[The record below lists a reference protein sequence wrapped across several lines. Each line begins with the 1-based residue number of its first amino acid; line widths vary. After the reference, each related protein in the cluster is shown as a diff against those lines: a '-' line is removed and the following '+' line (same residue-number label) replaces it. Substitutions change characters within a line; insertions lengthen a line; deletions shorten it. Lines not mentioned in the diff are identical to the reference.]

1 MTLPASSTA
10 AERPYLLERVG
21 EAAVVQYYAD
31 GFEALPTPTKV
42 LAWHLYEAALAG
54 RDIYYDQRYRH
65 NLSLRATL
73 EALVRHEAALPEESR
88 PAIVRYAKLV
98 WIHTGPYHS
107 LTARKFV
114 IDLPRDAFTA
124 AARAAAAAGAR
135 LPLRDGETV
144 DGLVDRLA
152 PVLFDASFEPMVT
165 SKNPPPGQDIL
176 TASANNL
183 YDGVTLADLDGFTE
197 RYELNARLVK
207 TAAGLVEEV
216 YRVGGR
222 YDAAI
227 RRIVGHLEDASAVA
241 PPACAEAL
249 RALVRFYRSGDI
261 EDRRAYD
268 IAWVADRDSPVDT
281 INGFVEVYLDAR
293 GCKGAWE
300 AVVSYVNED
309 KTRQCQAIADA
320 AQWFE
325 DRMPW
330 DARYRKPTV
339 TGVSARAI
347 DVVVEAGDSAPMTP
361 IGINLPNDQ
370 AIREAYGS
378 KSVSLSN
385 IFEAYNKSTPA
396 SLREEFSW
404 SPEEAARAERWGD
417 FAAELSTNL
426 HEIIGHGS
434 GLVEPAVA
442 DDLAS
447 RLREQYSTLEETR
460 ADLVALYFVADPQMV
475 ALGLVEAGD
484 HRDIVLAEYEGYAR
498 NAIVQLRR
506 VREGTTLEEDHM
518 RNRQAIVHWLMAHT
532 TAIERRV
539 RDGKTFHVMVD
550 AKAFRSGVARLL
562 AEVQRIKSEGDH
574 PAAKALFETYGVHF
588 DPALRDEVVS
598 RVDRLNLPSYT
609 GFVQPRLEAVAGADG
624 AISDVHISYPQDLTA
639 QMLEYSE
646 MTRASREEFRAV
658 DPR

>member
-1 MTLPASSTA
+1 MTMPATSA
-10 AERPYLLERVG
+10 ATERPYLLERVG

-31 GFEALPTPTKV
+31 GFEALPAAAKV

-65 NLSLRATL
+65 NLALRATL
-73 EALVRHEAALPEESR
+73 EALVRHAAALPEESR
-88 PAIVRYAKLV
+88 AAIVRYAKLV

-114 IDLPRDAFTA
+114 IDLSREAFTA
-124 AARAAAAAGAR
+124 AAGAAAAAGAR
-135 LPLRDGETV
+135 FPLRDGETV
-144 DGLVDRLA
+144 DALVDRLA

-165 SKNPPPGQDIL
+165 SKNPPAGQDIL

-183 YDGVTLADLDGFTE
+183 YDGVTLGDLDGFTE

-207 TAAGLVEEV
+207 TEAGLTEEV

-227 RRIVGHLEDASAVA
+227 RRIVGHLEDAIALA

-249 RALVRFYRSGDI
+249 RALVRFYRTGEI
-261 EDRRAYD
+261 GDRRAYD

-281 INGFVEVYLDAR
+281 INGFIEVYLDAR

-309 KTRQCQAIADA
+309 KTRQCRAIAGA

-330 DARYRKPTV
+330 DPKYRKPTV

-385 IFEAYNKSTPA
+385 IFDAYNKSTPA

-404 SPEEAARAERWGD
+404 SPDEVARAERWGD

-434 GLVEPAVA
+434 GLVEPELAE
-442 DDLAS
+442 DLS
-447 RLREQYSTLEETR
+447 NRLREQYSTLEETR

-484 HRDIVLAEYEGYAR
+484 HHDVVLAEYEGYAR

-539 RDGKTFHVMVD
+539 RDGRTYYVMVD
-550 AKAFRSGVARLL
+550 ADAFRDGVGRML
-562 AEVQRIKSEGDH
+562 AEVQRIKAQADYG
-574 PAAKALFETYGVHF
+574 AAAALFEAHGTHF
-588 DPALRDEVVS
+588 EPALRDEVMA
-598 RVDRLNLPSYT
+598 RTDALDLPAYT
-609 GFVQPRLEAVAGADG
+609 GFVQPELEPVRDAAGA
-624 AISDVHISYPQDLTA
+624 IVDVRIVYPCDFTG
-639 QMLEYSE
+639 QMLRYADRYA
-646 MTRASREEFRAV
+646 TL
-658 DPR
+658 PRS

>member
-1 MTLPASSTA
+1 M
-10 AERPYLLERVG
+10 
-21 EAAVVQYYAD
+21 
-31 GFEALPTPTKV
+31 
-42 LAWHLYEAALAG
+42 
-54 RDIYYDQRYRH
+54 
-65 NLSLRATL
+65 
-73 EALVRHEAALPEESR
+73 
-88 PAIVRYAKLV
+88 

-114 IDLPRDAFTA
+114 IDLSREAFTA
-124 AARAAAAAGAR
+124 AVGAAAAAGAR
-135 LPLRDGETV
+135 FPLRGGETV
-144 DGLVDRLA
+144 EALVERLA

-165 SKNPPPGQDIL
+165 SKNPPAGQDIL
-176 TASANNL
+176 AASANNL

-227 RRIVGHLEDASAVA
+227 RRIVGHLEDAIALA
-241 PPACAEAL
+241 PPACADAL
-249 RALVRFYRSGDI
+249 RALVRFYRTGEI

-281 INGFVEVYLDAR
+281 INGFIEVYLDAR

-300 AVVSYVNED
+300 AVVSYVNEG
-309 KTRQCQAIADA
+309 KTRQCQTIADA

-330 DARYRKPTV
+330 DPKYRKPTV

-385 IFEAYNKSTPA
+385 IFDAYNKSTPA

-404 SPEEAARAERWGD
+404 SPDEAARAERWGD

-442 DDLAS
+442 EDLS
-447 RLREQYSTLEETR
+447 NRLREQYSTLEETR

-475 ALGLVEAGD
+475 ALGLLEAGD

-539 RDGKTFHVMVD
+539 RNGKTYYVMVD
-550 AKAFRSGVARLL
+550 AAAFRDGVGRMLG
-562 AEVQRIKSEGDH
+562 EIQRIKAQADYG
-574 PAAKALFETYGVHF
+574 AAAALFEAHGTHF
-588 DPALRDEVVS
+588 EPALRDEVLA
-598 RVDRLNLPSYT
+598 RTDALDLPAYT
-609 GFVQPRLEAVAGADG
+609 GFVQPELEPVRDAAGA
-624 AISDVHISYPQDLTA
+624 ITDVRITYPCDFA
-639 QMLEYSE
+639 GQMLRYADRYA
-646 MTRASREEFRAV
+646 TL
-658 DPR
+658 PRS

>member
-1 MTLPASSTA
+1 MTSPATSA
-10 AERPYLLERVG
+10 AIERPYLLERIG

-31 GFEALPTPTKV
+31 GFDTLPVATKI

-54 RDIYYDQRYRH
+54 RDIYYDQRHRH
-65 NLSLRATL
+65 NLALRGTL
-73 EALVRHEAALPEESR
+73 DALVRHAAALPEASR
-88 PAIVRYAKLV
+88 AAIVRYAKLV

-114 IDLPRDAFTA
+114 IEVSPEAFTA
-124 AARAAAAAGAR
+124 AVHAAAAAGAR

-144 DGLVDRLA
+144 DALIERLA
-152 PVLFDASFEPMVT
+152 PVLFDAAVEPMVT
-165 SKNPPPGQDIL
+165 SKTPPAGQDIL

-183 YDGVTLADLDGFTE
+183 YDGVTLADLDGFVE
-197 RYELNARLVK
+197 RYELNARLVR
-207 TAAGLVEEV
+207 TPAGLVEEV

-227 RRIVGHLEDASAVA
+227 RRIVGHLEDAIAVA
-241 PPACAEAL
+241 PPAMAAAL
-249 RALVRFYRSGDI
+249 RALVRFYRTGEV

-268 IAWVADRDSPVDT
+268 IAWVADRESPVDT
-281 INGFVEVYLDAR
+281 INGFIEVYMDAR
-293 GCKGAWE
+293 GCKGSWE

-330 DARYRKPTV
+330 DPKYRKPQV

-347 DVVVEAGDSAPMTP
+347 DVVVEGGDAAPMTP

-370 AIREAYGS
+370 AIRETHGS

-385 IFEAYNKSTPA
+385 IFDAYNKSTPA

-404 SPEEAARAERWGD
+404 SPDEAARAERWGD

-434 GLVEPAVA
+434 GLVEPEVA
-442 DDLAS
+442 ADLSS

-475 ALGLVEAGD
+475 ALGLCAADD

-498 NAIVQLRR
+498 NALVQLRR

-518 RNRQAIVHWLMAHT
+518 RNRQAIVHWLMANT

-539 RDGKTFHVMVD
+539 RSGKTFYVMVD
-550 AKAFRSGVARLL
+550 AAAFREGCGRML
-562 AEVQRIKSEGDH
+562 AEVQRIKAQADH
-574 PAAKALFETYGVHF
+574 AAAAALFEAHGTHF
-588 DPALRDEVVS
+588 AASLRDEVLA
-598 RVDRLNLPSYT
+598 RTEALDLPAYT
-609 GFVQPRLEAVAGADG
+609 GFVQPELEPVRDAAGA
-624 AISDVHISYPQDLTA
+624 ITDVRITYPCDFAA
-639 QMLEYSE
+639 QMLRYADRYA
-646 MTRASREEFRAV
+646 TLTA
-658 DPR
+658 

>member
-1 MTLPASSTA
+1 MTTPATPA
-10 AERPYLLERVG
+10 ATERPYLLERIG
-21 EAAVVQYYAD
+21 DAAVVQYYAD
-31 GFEALPTPTKV
+31 GFTALPTTTKI

-54 RDIYYDQRYRH
+54 RDIYYDQRHRH
-65 NLSLRATL
+65 NLALRGTL
-73 EALVRHEAALPEESR
+73 DALVRHAPSLPEASR
-88 PAIVRYAKLV
+88 DAIVRYAKLV

-114 IDLPRDAFTA
+114 LDVSREAFTA
-124 AARAAAAAGAR
+124 AAHAAAGAGAR
-135 LPLRDGETV
+135 FPLRAGETV
-144 DGLVDRLA
+144 DGLIDRLA
-152 PVLFDASFEPMVT
+152 PMLFDAAFESMVT
-165 SKNPPPGQDIL
+165 SKMPPPGEDIL

-183 YDGVTLADLDGFTE
+183 YEGVTLADLDGFTE

-207 TAAGLVEEV
+207 TPAGLVEEV

-227 RRIVGHLEDASAVA
+227 RRIVGHLEDAIALA
-241 PPACAEAL
+241 PAPCADAL
-249 RALVRFYRSGDI
+249 RALVRFYRTGEV

-281 INGFVEVYLDAR
+281 INGFIEVYMDAR

-300 AVVSYVNED
+300 AVVSYVNEG
-309 KTRQCQAIADA
+309 KTRQCRAIADA

-330 DARYRKPTV
+330 DPKYRKPAV

-370 AIREAYGS
+370 AIREVHGS

-385 IFEAYNKSTPA
+385 IFEAYNKSTPS
-396 SLREEFSW
+396 SLRREFSW
-404 SPEEAARAERWGD
+404 SPDEAARAERWGD

-434 GLVEPAVA
+434 GLVEPEVA
-442 DDLAS
+442 EDLS
-447 RLREQYSTLEETR
+447 NRLREQYSTLEETR
-460 ADLVALYFVADPQMV
+460 ADLVALYFVADPHLV
-475 ALGLVEAGD
+475 TLGLLDAAD

-498 NAIVQLRR
+498 NALVQLRR

-532 TAIERRV
+532 GAIERRV
-539 RDGKTFHVMVD
+539 RQGKTYYVMVD
-550 AKAFRSGVARLL
+550 AAAFREGCGRML
-562 AEVQRIKSEGDH
+562 ADVQRIKAQADY
-574 PAAKALFETYGVHF
+574 AAAAALFDTHGTHF
-588 DPALRDEVVS
+588 AATLRDEVLA
-598 RVDRLNLPSYT
+598 RTDALDLPAYT
-609 GFVQPRLEAVAGADG
+609 GFVQPELEPVRDAGG
-624 AISDVHISYPQDLTA
+624 AIVDVGIAYPCDFAA
-639 QMLEYSE
+639 QMLRYADRYA
-646 MTRASREEFRAV
+646 TLTA
-658 DPR
+658 

>member
-1 MTLPASSTA
+1 MTLPASSA
-10 AERPYLLERVG
+10 ATERPYLLERVG

-31 GFEALPTPTKV
+31 GFEALPAPAKV

-183 YDGVTLADLDGFTE
+183 YEGVTLADLDGFTE
-197 RYELNARLVK
+197 RHELNARLVK
-207 TAAGLVEEV
+207 TGAGLVEEV

-227 RRIVGHLEDASAVA
+227 RRIVGHLEDAITVA

-300 AVVSYVNED
+300 AVVSYVNDD

-330 DARYRKPTV
+330 DAKYRKPTV

-539 RDGKTFHVMVD
+539 RDGKTYYVMVD
-550 AKAFRSGVARLL
+550 AGAFRAGAGRMLG
-562 AEVQRIKSEGDH
+562 EIQRIKAQADY
-574 PAAKALFETYGVHF
+574 AAAAALFEAHGTHF
-588 DPALRDEVVS
+588 EPALRDEVLA
-598 RVDRLNLPSYT
+598 RTEALDLAAYT
-609 GFVQPRLEAVAGADG
+609 GFVQPELEPVRDAAGA
-624 AISDVHISYPQDLTA
+624 ITDVRITYPCDLTA
-639 QMLEYSE
+639 QMLRYADRY
-646 MTRASREEFRAV
+646 TTLPRA
-658 DPR
+658 

>member
-1 MTLPASSTA
+1 MTMPATTA
-10 AERPYLLERVG
+10 ATERPYLLERVG
-21 EAAVVQYYAD
+21 EAALVQYYAD
-31 GFEALPTPTKV
+31 GFEALPTATKI

-54 RDIYYDQRYRH
+54 RDIYYDQRHRH
-65 NLSLRATL
+65 NLTLRATL
-73 EALVRHEAALPEESR
+73 EALMRHVTALPDDSR
-88 PAIVRYAKLV
+88 EAIVGYAKLV

-114 IDLPRDAFTA
+114 IELSPDAFAA

-135 LPLRDGETV
+135 FPLRDGESV
-144 DGLVDRLA
+144 DELVDRLA
-152 PVLFDASFEPMVT
+152 PVLFDAGCEPMVT
-165 SKNPPPGQDIL
+165 SKNPPAGQDIL
-176 TASANNL
+176 AASANNL
-183 YDGVTLADLDGFTE
+183 YEGVTLADFDGFSE

-207 TAAGLVEEV
+207 TEAGLVEEV

-227 RRIVGHLEDASAVA
+227 RRIVGHLEEAIPLA
-241 PPACAEAL
+241 PAAMAAAL
-249 RALVRFYRSGDI
+249 QALVRFYRTGEV

-268 IAWVADRDSPVDT
+268 IAWVADRESPVDT
-281 INGFVEVYLDAR
+281 INGFIEVYMDAR
-293 GCKGAWE
+293 GCKGSWE
-300 AVVSYVNED
+300 AIVSYVNEG

-330 DARYRKPTV
+330 DPKYRKPQV

-370 AIREAYGS
+370 AIRETHGS

-385 IFEAYNKSTPA
+385 IFDAYNKSTPA

-404 SPEEAARAERWGD
+404 SADEAARAERWGD

-442 DDLAS
+442 EDLSS

-475 ALGLVEAGD
+475 ALGLCEAGD

-498 NAIVQLRR
+498 NALVQLRR

-518 RNRQAIVHWLMAHT
+518 RNRQAIVHWLLANT

-539 RDGKTFHVMVD
+539 RNGKTYYVMVD
-550 AKAFRSGVARLL
+550 AAAFREGCGRML
-562 AEVQRIKSEGDH
+562 AEVQRIKAQADH
-574 PAAKALFETYGVHF
+574 AAAAALFEAHGTHF
-588 DPALRDEVVS
+588 AATLRDEVLA
-598 RVDRLNLPSYT
+598 RTEALDLPAYA
-609 GFVQPRLEAVAGADG
+609 GFVQPELEPVRDAGGAVV
-624 AISDVHISYPQDLTA
+624 DVRITYPCDFTA
-639 QMLEYSE
+639 QMLRYADRYA
-646 MTRASREEFRAV
+646 TLPA
-658 DPR
+658 

>member
-1 MTLPASSTA
+1 MTTPAISA
-10 AERPYLLERVG
+10 ATERPYLLERVG
-21 EAAVVQYYAD
+21 EAAVVQFYAD
-31 GFEALPTPTKV
+31 GFEALPPATKR

-65 NLSLRATL
+65 NLALRATL
-73 EALVRHEAALPEESR
+73 EGLVRHAAALPEASR
-88 PAIVRYAKLV
+88 DVIVRYAKLV

-114 IDLPRDAFTA
+114 IELSREAFTTA
-124 AARAAAAAGAR
+124 AHAAAAAGAR
-135 LPLRDGETV
+135 FPLRPAETIE
-144 DGLVDRLA
+144 DLVDRLA
-152 PVLFDASFEPMVT
+152 PVLFDAGFEPMVT
-165 SKNPPPGQDIL
+165 SKMPAAGQDIL

-183 YDGVTLADLDGFTE
+183 YDGVSLADLDGFTE

-207 TAAGLVEEV
+207 TDAGLVEEV
-216 YRVGGR
+216 YRIGGR

-227 RRIVGHLEDASAVA
+227 RRIVGHLEDAIALA
-241 PPACAEAL
+241 PPAMADAL
-249 RALVRFYRSGDI
+249 RALARFYRTGEI

-281 INGFVEVYLDAR
+281 INGFIEVYLDAR
-293 GCKGAWE
+293 GCKGSWE

-309 KTRQCQAIADA
+309 KTRQCQAIAAA

-330 DARYRKPTV
+330 DPKYRKPQV

-347 DVVVEAGDSAPMTP
+347 DVVVEAGDAAPMTP

-370 AIREAYGS
+370 AIREVHGS

-404 SPEEAARAERWGD
+404 SPDEAARAERWGD

-434 GLVEPAVA
+434 GLVDPEVSE
-442 DDLAS
+442 DLAS

-475 ALGLVEAGD
+475 VLGLLEADD

-498 NAIVQLRR
+498 NALVQLRR

-532 TAIERRV
+532 SAIERRV
-539 RDGKTFHVMVD
+539 RNGKTHYVMVD
-550 AKAFRSGVARLL
+550 AVAFREGCGRML
-562 AEVQRIKSEGDH
+562 AEVQRIKAQADH
-574 PAAKALFETYGVHF
+574 AAAAAMFEAYGTHF
-588 DPALRDEVVS
+588 EASLRDEVLA
-598 RVDRLNLPSYT
+598 RTEALDLPAYT
-609 GFVQPRLEAVAGADG
+609 GFVQPELEPVRDAGG
-624 AISDVHISYPQDLTA
+624 AIVDVRITYPCDFTA
-639 QMLEYSE
+639 QMLRYADRYA
-646 MTRASREEFRAV
+646 TLTA
-658 DPR
+658 

>member
-1 MTLPASSTA
+1 MTVPATSA
-10 AERPYLLERVG
+10 ATERPYLLERIG

-31 GFEALPTPTKV
+31 GFEALPVATRI

-65 NLSLRATL
+65 NLALRATL
-73 EALVRHEAALPEESR
+73 EALVRHAGALPVESR
-88 PAIVRYAKLV
+88 DGILRYAKLV

-114 IDLPRDAFTA
+114 IEVSREAFTA

-135 LPLRDGETV
+135 LPLRDGETI
-144 DGLVDRLA
+144 DGLVERLA
-152 PVLFDASFEPMVT
+152 PVLFEPAFDPMVT
-165 SKNPPPGQDIL
+165 SKMPPPGHDIL

-183 YDGVTLADLDGFTE
+183 YDGVTMADLDGFSE

-207 TAAGLVEEV
+207 TPDGLVEEV

-227 RRIVGHLEDASAVA
+227 RRIVGHLEAAIPHA
-241 PPACAEAL
+241 PAATAEAL
-249 RALVRFYRSGDI
+249 RALIRFYRTGDVA
-261 EDRRAYD
+261 DRRTYD

-281 INGFVEVYLDAR
+281 INGFIEVYLDAR

-300 AVVSYVNED
+300 AVVSYVNES

-330 DARYRKPTV
+330 DPKYRKPQV

-370 AIREAYGS
+370 AIREVYGS

-385 IFEAYNKSTPA
+385 IFDAYNKSTPS

-404 SPEEAARAERWGD
+404 SPDEVARAERWGD
-417 FAAELSTNL
+417 FAAELGTNL
-426 HEIIGHGS
+426 HEVIGHGS
-434 GLVEPAVA
+434 GLVEPDVSA
-442 DDLAS
+442 DLSA
-447 RLREQYSTLEETR
+447 RLKEQYSTLEETR

-475 ALGLVEAGD
+475 ALGLCEADD
-484 HRDIVLAEYEGYAR
+484 HHDIVLAEYEGYAR
-498 NAIVQLRR
+498 NALVQLRR

-518 RNRQAIVHWLMAHT
+518 RNRQAIVHWLLAHT
-532 TAIERRV
+532 TAIERRT
-539 RDGKTFHVMVD
+539 RAGKTYYVMVD
-550 AKAFRSGVARLL
+550 AAAFRDGCGRML
-562 AEVQRIKSEGDH
+562 AEVQRIKAQADY
-574 PAAKALFETYGVHF
+574 AAAAALFEAHGTHF
-588 DPALRDEVVS
+588 DPALRDEVLA
-598 RVDRLNLPSYT
+598 RTDALDLPAYT
-609 GFVQPRLEAVAGADG
+609 GFVQPELEPVRDAAGA
-624 AISDVHISYPQDLTA
+624 IVDVRIAYPCDLTA
-639 QMLEYSE
+639 QMLRYADRYA
-646 MTRASREEFRAV
+646 TLPA
-658 DPR
+658 

>member
-1 MTLPASSTA
+1 MTLPASSA
-10 AERPYLLERVG
+10 AVERPYLLERVG

-31 GFEALPTPTKV
+31 GFEALPAAAKV

-73 EALVRHEAALPEESR
+73 DALVRHQAALPDDSR

-114 IDLPRDAFTA
+114 IDLPREPFTA
-124 AARAAAAAGAR
+124 AVRAAVAAGAR

-144 DGLVDRLA
+144 EGLVERLA

-207 TAAGLVEEV
+207 TGAGLVEEV

-227 RRIVGHLEDASAVA
+227 RRIVGHLEDAIAVA

-442 DDLAS
+442 EDLAS

-475 ALGLVEAGD
+475 ALGLVDAGD

-539 RDGKTFHVMVD
+539 RDGKTYYVMVD
-550 AKAFRSGVARLL
+550 AGAFRDGAGRMLG
-562 AEVQRIKSEGDH
+562 EIQRIKAQADY
-574 PAAKALFETYGVHF
+574 AAAAALFEAHGTHF
-588 DPALRDEVVS
+588 DPALRDEVLA
-598 RVDRLNLPSYT
+598 RTEALDLAAYT
-609 GFVQPRLEAVAGADG
+609 GFVQPELEPVRDAAGA
-624 AISDVHISYPQDLTA
+624 ITDVRITYPCDLTA
-639 QMLEYSE
+639 QMLRYADRY
-646 MTRASREEFRAV
+646 TTLPRA
-658 DPR
+658 

>member
-1 MTLPASSTA
+1 MTMPAPSTIA
-10 AERPYLLERVG
+10 TPDRRYLLERVG

-31 GFEALPTPTKV
+31 GFAALPLSMRL
-42 LAWHLYEAALAG
+42 LAWHLAEAALSG
-54 RDIYYDQRYRH
+54 RDIYYDQRHRH
-65 NLSLRATL
+65 NLALRATL
-73 EALVRHEAALPEESR
+73 DALVRHAEALPAAARE
-88 PAIVRYAKLV
+88 AIVRYAKLV
-98 WIHTGPYHS
+98 WIHTGPYHA

-114 IDLPRDAFTA
+114 LELPRDTFAGA
-124 AARAAAAAGAR
+124 VRAAAAAGAR
-135 LPLRDGETV
+135 FPLRDGETT
-144 DGLVDRLA
+144 DALVDRLA
-152 PVLFDASFEPMVT
+152 PVLFDADVEPMVT

-183 YDGVTLADLDGFTE
+183 YAGVTLADLEGFAE

-207 TAAGLVEEV
+207 TPAGLVEEV

-227 RRIVGHLEDASAVA
+227 RRIVGHLEDAVPLA
-241 PPACAEAL
+241 PPPMAAAL
-249 RALVRFYRSGDI
+249 RALIRFYRTGEID
-261 EDRRAYD
+261 DRRAYD
-268 IAWVADRDSPVDT
+268 IAGGADRDAPVDT
-281 INGFVEVYLDAR
+281 INGFIEVYMDAR

-300 AVVSYVNED
+300 AVVSYVNAD
-309 KTRQCQAIADA
+309 KTRQCEAIAAA

-330 DARYRKPTV
+330 DPKYRKPEV

-370 AIREAYGS
+370 AIRETHGS

-385 IFEAYNKSTPA
+385 IFDAYNKSTPA

-404 SPEEAARAERWGD
+404 SPDEAARAERWGD

-434 GLVEPAVA
+434 GLVEPEVA
-442 DDLAS
+442 ADLAT

-475 ALGLVEAGD
+475 ALDLVAAGD
-484 HRDIVLAEYEGYAR
+484 HRDVVLAEYEGYAR
-498 NAIVQLRR
+498 NALVQLRR

-518 RNRQAIVHWLMAHT
+518 RNRQAIVHWLMANT
-532 TAIERRV
+532 TAIERRT
-539 RDGKTFHVMVD
+539 RDGKTYYVMVD
-550 AKAFRSGVARLL
+550 AGAFRDGCGQLL
-562 AEVQRIKSEGDH
+562 AEVQRIKAQADYD
-574 PAAKALFETYGVHF
+574 AAAALFERHGTHF
-588 DPALRDEVVS
+588 DPVLRDEVIA
-598 RVDRLNLPSYT
+598 RTDALDLPAYT
-609 GFVQPRLEAVAGADG
+609 AFVQPELEAVRDERG
-624 AISDVHISYPQDLTA
+624 AIVDVRIGYPCDFTA
-639 QMLEYSE
+639 QMLRYADRYA
-646 MTRASREEFRAV
+646 TLPA
-658 DPR
+658 

>member
-1 MTLPASSTA
+1 MTMPATSA
-10 AERPYLLERVG
+10 ATERPYLIERVG

-31 GFEALPTPTKV
+31 GFEALPAATKV

-65 NLSLRATL
+65 NLALRATL
-73 EALVRHEAALPEESR
+73 EALVRHAAALPDESR

-114 IDLPRDAFTA
+114 IDLSREAFTA
-124 AARAAAAAGAR
+124 AAGAAAVAGAR
-135 LPLRDGETV
+135 FPLRGGETV
-144 DGLVDRLA
+144 EDLVERLA

-165 SKNPPPGQDIL
+165 SKNPPAGQDIL
-176 TASANNL
+176 TGSANNL

-207 TAAGLVEEV
+207 TPAGLVEEV

-227 RRIVGHLEDASAVA
+227 RRVVGHLEDAILVA
-241 PPACAEAL
+241 PPAFSDAL
-249 RALVRFYRSGDI
+249 RALVRFYRTGEI

-281 INGFVEVYLDAR
+281 INGFIEVYLDAR

-309 KTRQCQAIADA
+309 KTRQCQTIAGA

-330 DARYRKPTV
+330 DPKYRKPIV

-385 IFEAYNKSTPA
+385 IFDAYNKSTPA

-404 SPEEAARAERWGD
+404 SLDEAARAERWGD

-434 GLVEPAVA
+434 GLVEPELAE
-442 DDLAS
+442 DLS
-447 RLREQYSTLEETR
+447 NRLREQYSTLEETR
-460 ADLVALYFVADPQMV
+460 ADLVALYFIADPQMV
-475 ALGLVEAGD
+475 ALGLVEADD

-506 VREGTTLEEDHM
+506 VREGSTLEEDHM

-539 RDGKTFHVMVD
+539 REGKT
-550 AKAFRSGVARLL
+550 
-562 AEVQRIKSEGDH
+562 
-574 PAAKALFETYGVHF
+574 Y
-588 DPALRDEVVS
+588 
-598 RVDRLNLPSYT
+598 
-609 GFVQPRLEAVAGADG
+609 
-624 AISDVHISYPQDLTA
+624 
-639 QMLEYSE
+639 
-646 MTRASREEFRAV
+646 
-658 DPR
+658 

>member
-73 EALVRHEAALPEESR
+73 EALVRHQAALPEESR

-114 IDLPRDAFTA
+114 IDLPREAFTMA
-124 AARAAAAAGAR
+124 VRAAAAAGAR

-144 DGLVDRLA
+144 EGLVDRLA

-165 SKNPPPGQDIL
+165 SKMPPPGQDIL

-207 TAAGLVEEV
+207 TPAGLVEEV

-227 RRIVGHLEDASAVA
+227 RRIIGHLEDAIALA
-241 PPACAEAL
+241 PPAMAAAL
-249 RALVRFYRSGDI
+249 QALVRFYRSGEI

-404 SPEEAARAERWGD
+404 SPDEAARAERWGD

-434 GLVEPAVA
+434 GQVEPDVSE
-442 DDLAS
+442 DLSS

-518 RNRQAIVHWLMAHT
+518 RNRQAIVHWLMANT

-539 RDGKTFHVMVD
+539 RGGKTYYVMAD
-550 AKAFRSGVARLL
+550 AAAFRDGVGRMLG
-562 AEVQRIKSEGDH
+562 EVQRIKAQADYG
-574 PAAKALFETYGVHF
+574 AASALFEAHGTHF
-588 DPALRDEVVS
+588 DPALRDEVLA
-598 RVDRLNLPSYT
+598 RTEALDLPAYT
-609 GFVQPRLEAVAGADG
+609 GFVQPQLEAVRDAAGA
-624 AISDVHISYPQDLTA
+624 ITDVRISYPRDFTA
-639 QMLEYSE
+639 QMLHYADHYA
-646 MTRASREEFRAV
+646 TL
-658 DPR
+658 PRS

>member
-1 MTLPASSTA
+1 MTVPATSA
-10 AERPYLLERVG
+10 ATERPYLLERVG

-31 GFEALPTPTKV
+31 GFAALPLQTKV

-65 NLSLRATL
+65 NLALRATL
-73 EALVRHEAALPEESR
+73 EALVRQAAALPEASR
-88 PAIVRYAKLV
+88 SAIVRYAKLV
-98 WIHTGPYHS
+98 WIHSGPYHS

-114 IDLPRDAFTA
+114 LDLSREAFTA
-124 AARAAAAAGAR
+124 AVHAAAAAGAR
-135 LPLRDGETV
+135 FPVRDGESV
-144 DGLVDRLA
+144 DALIDRLA
-152 PVLFDASFEPMVT
+152 PVLFDATFEPMVT
-165 SKNPPPGQDIL
+165 SKNPPAGQDIL
-176 TASANNL
+176 AASANNL
-183 YDGVTLADLDGFTE
+183 YDGVTMADLEGFNE

-207 TAAGLVEEV
+207 TEAGLVEEV
-216 YRVGGR
+216 YRIGGR

-227 RRIVGHLEDASAVA
+227 RRIIDHLEDAAAVA
-241 PPACAEAL
+241 PAAMATAL

-281 INGFVEVYLDAR
+281 INGFIEVYLDAR

-300 AVVSYVNED
+300 AVVSYVNEG

-330 DARYRKPTV
+330 DPKYRKPTV

-434 GLVEPAVA
+434 GLVEPELAE
-442 DDLAS
+442 DLS
-447 RLREQYSTLEETR
+447 NRLREQYSTLEETR

-475 ALGLVEAGD
+475 ALGLVDAGD

-498 NAIVQLRR
+498 NAVVQLRR

-518 RNRQAIVHWLMAHT
+518 RNRQAIIHWLMANT
-532 TAIERRV
+532 TAVERRV
-539 RDGKTFHVMVD
+539 RDGKTYYVMVD
-550 AKAFRSGVARLL
+550 AGAFRDGVGRMLR
-562 AEVQRIKSEGDH
+562 EVQRIKAQADY
-574 PAAKALFETYGVHF
+574 AAAAALFDAHGTHF
-588 DPALRDEVVS
+588 EPALRDEVLA
-598 RVDRLNLPSYT
+598 RTEALDLPAYT
-609 GFVQPRLEAVAGADG
+609 GFVQPELEPVRDAAGAI
-624 AISDVHISYPQDLTA
+624 ADVRIAYPCDFTA
-639 QMLEYSE
+639 QMLRYADRYA
-646 MTRASREEFRAV
+646 TLPA
-658 DPR
+658 

>member
-1 MTLPASSTA
+1 VTTPATSA
-10 AERPYLLERVG
+10 AGERPYLLERVG

-31 GFEALPTPTKV
+31 GFEALPSAAKI

-54 RDIYYDQRYRH
+54 RDIYYDQRHRD
-65 NLSLRATL
+65 NLALRGTL
-73 EALVRHEAALPEESR
+73 EALVRHAAALPGASR
-88 PAIVRYAKLV
+88 DAIVRYAKLV

-114 IDLPRDAFTA
+114 VEVSRESFTEA
-124 AARAAAAAGAR
+124 ALAAAAAGAR
-135 LPLRDGETV
+135 FPLRAGETV
-144 DGLVDRLA
+144 EQLIDRLA
-152 PVLFDASFEPMVT
+152 PVLFDAACEPMVT
-165 SKNPPPGQDIL
+165 SKMPPPGQDIL

-183 YDGVTLADLDGFTE
+183 YAGVTLADLDGFAE

-207 TAAGLVEEV
+207 TPAGLVEEV

-227 RRIVGHLEDASAVA
+227 RRIVGHLEEAIPLA

-249 RALVRFYRSGDI
+249 RALVRFYRTGEV

-268 IAWVADRDSPVDT
+268 IAWVADRDSPIDT
-281 INGFVEVYLDAR
+281 INGFIEVYMDAR

-300 AVVSYVNED
+300 AVVSYVNEE

-330 DARYRKPTV
+330 DPKYRKPAV

-347 DVVVEAGDSAPMTP
+347 DVVVEAGDAAPMTP

-370 AIREAYGS
+370 AIRETHGS

-434 GLVEPAVA
+434 GLVDPAVA
-442 DDLAS
+442 EDLS
-447 RLREQYSTLEETR
+447 NRLREQYSTLEETR

-475 ALGLVEAGD
+475 ALGLLEAAD

-518 RNRQAIVHWLMAHT
+518 RNRQAIVHWLMANT

-539 RDGKTFHVMVD
+539 RDGRTYYVMVD
-550 AKAFRSGVARLL
+550 AAAFREGCGRML
-562 AEVQRIKSEGDH
+562 AEVQRIKAQADH
-574 PAAKALFETYGVHF
+574 AAAAALFDAHGTHF
-588 DPALRDEVVS
+588 EPGLRDEVLA
-598 RVDRLNLPSYT
+598 RTDALDLPAYT
-609 GFVQPRLEAVAGADG
+609 GFVQPELEPVRDAGG
-624 AISDVHISYPQDLTA
+624 AIVDVRITYPRDFTA
-639 QMLEYSE
+639 QMLRYADRY
-646 MTRASREEFRAV
+646 TTLTA
-658 DPR
+658 

>member
-1 MTLPASSTA
+1 MTQPAISA
-10 AERPYLLERVG
+10 ATERPYLLERVG

-31 GFEALPTPTKV
+31 GFERLPTATRI

-65 NLSLRATL
+65 NLALRATL
-73 EALVRHEAALPEESR
+73 EALVRHAAALPEDSR
-88 PAIVRYAKLV
+88 AAIVHYAKLV

-114 IDLPRDAFTA
+114 IDVPREAFTTA
-124 AARAAAAAGAR
+124 VRAAAAAGAR
-135 LPLRDGETV
+135 LPLRSGETV
-144 DGLVDRLA
+144 EDLVERLA

-165 SKNPPPGQDIL
+165 SKNPPAGQDIL

-207 TAAGLVEEV
+207 TGAGLVEEV

-227 RRIVGHLEDASAVA
+227 RRIVGHLEDAIAVA

-249 RALVRFYRSGDI
+249 RALVRFYRTGDI

-281 INGFVEVYLDAR
+281 INGFIEVYLDAR

-330 DARYRKPTV
+330 DPKYRKPTV

-370 AIREAYGS
+370 AIREVYGS

-404 SPEEAARAERWGD
+404 SPDEAARAERWGD

-442 DDLAS
+442 EDLS
-447 RLREQYSTLEETR
+447 NRLREQYSTLEETR

-475 ALGLVEAGD
+475 ALGLVDAAD
-484 HRDIVLAEYEGYAR
+484 HRDIVLAEYEGYTR

-518 RNRQAIVHWLMAHT
+518 RNRQAIAHWLMANT

-539 RDGKTFHVMVD
+539 RDGKTYYVMVD
-550 AKAFRSGVARLL
+550 AAAFRDGVGRML
-562 AEVQRIKSEGDH
+562 AEVQRIKAQADY
-574 PAAKALFETYGVHF
+574 AAAAAMFEAHGTHF
-588 DPALRDEVVS
+588 DPALRDEVLA
-598 RVDRLNLPSYT
+598 RTEALDLPAYA
-609 GFVQPRLEAVAGADG
+609 GFVQPELEAVRDAAGA
-624 AISDVHISYPQDLTA
+624 ITDVRITYPCDFTA
-639 QMLEYSE
+639 QMLRYADRYA
-646 MTRASREEFRAV
+646 TL
-658 DPR
+658 PRS

>member
-1 MTLPASSTA
+1 MTIPATSA
-10 AERPYLLERVG
+10 ATERPYLLERVG
-21 EAAVVQYYAD
+21 EAALVQYYAD
-31 GFEALPTPTKV
+31 GFEALPLRTRI

-54 RDIYYDQRYRH
+54 RDIYYDQRHRH
-65 NLSLRATL
+65 NLALRATL
-73 EALVRHEAALPEESR
+73 DALVRHAEALPAAAR
-88 PAIVRYAKLV
+88 AAIVHYAKLV

-114 IDLPRDAFTA
+114 LDLPRQAFADAV
-124 AARAAAAAGAR
+124 RAAAAAGAR
-135 LPLRDGETV
+135 FPLRDGEAV
-144 DGLVDRLA
+144 DDLIDRLS
-152 PVLFDASFEPMVT
+152 PVLFDADVDPMVT
-165 SKNPPPGQDIL
+165 SKNPPAGQDIL
-176 TASANNL
+176 GASANNL
-183 YDGVTLADLDGFTE
+183 YAGVTLADLEGFSE

-207 TAAGLVEEV
+207 TPDGLVEEV

-227 RRIVGHLEDASAVA
+227 RRIVGHLEDAIPYA
-241 PPACAEAL
+241 PPLMAEAL
-249 RALVRFYRSGDI
+249 RALIRFYRTGEV

-281 INGFVEVYLDAR
+281 INGFIEVYMDAR

-300 AVVSYVNED
+300 AVVSYVNDD
-309 KTRQCQAIADA
+309 KTRQCQLIADA

-330 DARYRKPTV
+330 DPKYRKSEV

-370 AIREAYGS
+370 AIRETHGS

-404 SPEEAARAERWGD
+404 SPDEAARAERWGD
-417 FAAELSTNL
+417 FAAELATNL

-434 GLVEPAVA
+434 GLVEPEYST
-442 DDLAS
+442 DLAT

-460 ADLVALYFVADPQMV
+460 ADLVALYFTADPQMV
-475 ALGLVEAGD
+475 ALGLVAADD

-498 NAIVQLRR
+498 NALVQLRR

-518 RNRQAIVHWLMAHT
+518 RNRQAIVHWLMEHT
-532 TAIERRV
+532 TAIERHV
-539 RDGKTFHVMVD
+539 RNGKTYYVMVD
-550 AKAFRSGVARLL
+550 AAAFREGCGRLL
-562 AEVQRIKSEGDH
+562 AEVQRIKAQADY
-574 PAAKALFETYGVHF
+574 AAAAALFERHGTHF
-588 DPALRDEVVS
+588 DAALRDEVVA
-598 RVDRLNLPSYT
+598 RTDALDLPAYT
-609 GFVQPRLEAVAGADG
+609 GFVQPELEAVRDASG
-624 AISDVHISYPQDLTA
+624 AIVDVRIAYPCDFAA
-639 QMLEYSE
+639 QMLRYAERYS
-646 MTRASREEFRAV
+646 TLPA
-658 DPR
+658 

>member
-1 MTLPASSTA
+1 MNTPATSTA
-10 AERPYLLERVG
+10 TRPYLLERVG

-31 GFEALPTPTKV
+31 GFEALPARTKI
-42 LAWHLYEAALAG
+42 LAYHLYEAALSG
-54 RDIYYDQRYRH
+54 RDIYCDQRHRH
-65 NLSLRATL
+65 NLALRTTL
-73 EALVRHEAALPEESR
+73 EALIRHAAALDAAVRDE
-88 PAIVRYAKLV
+88 IVRYTKLV

-107 LTARKFV
+107 LTARKFTLNV
-114 IDLPRDAFTA
+114 PREAFA
-124 AARAAAAAGAR
+124 GAVRAAAAAGAR
-135 LPLRDGETV
+135 FPLRDGEAL
-144 DGLVDRLA
+144 DGLVERLA
-152 PVLFDASFEPMVT
+152 PVLFDAAFEPMVT
-165 SKNPPPGQDIL
+165 RKNPPPGEDIL

-183 YDGVTLADLDGFTE
+183 YEGVTLADLDGFVE

-207 TAAGLVEEV
+207 ADGRLVEEV

-227 RRIVGHLEDASAVA
+227 RRIVGHLEAAIPLA
-241 PPACAEAL
+241 PPATAEAL
-249 RALVRFYRSGDI
+249 RALVRFYRTGQV

-268 IAWVADRDSPVDT
+268 IAWVADRESPVDT
-281 INGFVEVYLDAR
+281 INGFIEVYLDAR

-300 AVVSYVNED
+300 AMVSYVNEE

-330 DARYRKPTV
+330 DPKYRKAEV

-370 AIREAYGS
+370 AIREAHGS

-385 IFEAYNKSTPA
+385 IFDAYNKSTPA

-404 SPEEAARAERWGD
+404 SPDEAARAERWGD

-426 HEIIGHGS
+426 HEIVGHGS

-442 DDLAS
+442 ADLAT

-460 ADLVALYFVADPQMV
+460 ADLVALYFTADPYLV
-475 ALGLVEAGD
+475 ELGLLSADD

-539 RDGKTFHVMVD
+539 RDGKTYYVMVD
-550 AKAFRSGVARLL
+550 AAAFRAGCGAML
-562 AEVQRIKSEGDH
+562 AEVQRIKAQADYD
-574 PAAKALFETYGVHF
+574 AAARLFDAHGTHF
-588 DPALRDEVVS
+588 DPALRDEVVA
-598 RVDRLNLPSYT
+598 RTDALDLAAYT
-609 GFVQPRLEAVAGADG
+609 GFVQPELEPVRDEHG
-624 AISDVHISYPQDLTA
+624 AIVDVRITYPCDLTG
-639 QMLEYSE
+639 QMLRYAERY
-646 MTRASREEFRAV
+646 TTLPA
-658 DPR
+658 